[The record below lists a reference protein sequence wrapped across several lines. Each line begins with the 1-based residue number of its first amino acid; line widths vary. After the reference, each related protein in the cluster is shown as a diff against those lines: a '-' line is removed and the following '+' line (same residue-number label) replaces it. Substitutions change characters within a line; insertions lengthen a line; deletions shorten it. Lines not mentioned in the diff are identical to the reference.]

1 MLPDLFVCF
10 PDFCISNRKACNL
23 YSPENLS
30 GDHRKHRGKCENR
43 GFSPALQIDQ
53 FRLKISPKTKKP
65 TKRPIGGESKK
76 WSGWRDS
83 NSRPFDPQSN
93 ALTRLRYIPKKNPH
107 TPRNKTFTVIPLS
120 GIASSFSKK
129 QRFSFHPDE
138 NNTPDE
144 TSQVHRKIH
153 PPLLSVISCKFTGKK
168 LPPPLLGS
176 QTLRFSGS
184 FRLYVLLLPSK
195 LSRQSTLLPLPFRS
209 KHPRKR

>member
-1 MLPDLFVCF
+1 MKSDNIKQGIARTP
-10 PDFCISNRKACNL
+10 
-23 YSPENLS
+23 
-30 GDHRKHRGKCENR
+30 HRGLLMAT
-43 GFSPALQIDQ
+43 GV
-53 FRLKISPKTKKP
+53 
-65 TKRPIGGESKK
+65 
-76 WSGWRDS
+76 
-83 NSRPFDPQSN
+83 SRKNMKAPF
-93 ALTRLRYIPKKNPH
+93 I
-107 TPRNKTFTVIPLS
+107 

-195 LSRQSTLLPLPFRS
+195 LSRQSTILPLPFRS